1 MNRLYKKP
9 TVNPAFKL
17 RQQLPLLTV
26 ALLAKGKGC
35 PDFPVVDM
43 NQQTAP
49 ATPEPSSGGLISVCK
64 NFAFN
69 NLI

>member
-35 PDFPVVDM
+35 ADFPAAEM
-43 NQQTAP
+43 NQKPAP
-49 ATPEPSSGGLISVCK
+49 TTHEPSNGGLISVCK